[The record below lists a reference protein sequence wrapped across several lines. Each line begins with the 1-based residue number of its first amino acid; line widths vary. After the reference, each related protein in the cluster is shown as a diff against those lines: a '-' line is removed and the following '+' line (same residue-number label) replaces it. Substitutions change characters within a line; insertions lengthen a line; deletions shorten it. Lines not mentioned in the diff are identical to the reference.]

1 MSALDRVVESGW
13 GALFLYLFTAGVLYW
28 LQLESILTFES
39 SRFMI
44 LIVAV
49 VPPAAV
55 VFLATVFNDALMD
68 LFAGETIKETFQ
80 EIDSRTG
87 EDEFYWDAETETQD
101 SIDEMDEKAHKHLV
115 TVLSGAVIALSMP
128 VPIYVFRGLLEAL
141 IAVVGSLLVIYLFCY
156 RSYRDLQQV
165 VKSSVKL
172 YDTGNED

>member
-1 MSALDRVVESGW
+1 MSALDRVMESGL
-13 GALFLYLFTAGVLYW
+13 GALFLYLYSAGILYW
-28 LQLESILTFES
+28 LQLESILAFES

-44 LIVAV
+44 LIAAV
-49 VPPAAV
+49 VPPTIV
-55 VFLATVFNDALMD
+55 VFLATVFNDGLME
-68 LFAGETIKETFQ
+68 LLAGNAIEEAFR
-80 EIDSRTG
+80 EINSSTG

-128 VPIYVFRGLLEAL
+128 APIYVFRGLLEAL